1 MQFHE
6 VSFVTEVYWQF
17 DCNCAKVH
25 LFINNNDLEILLKS
39 LSDHPQTLKLCYD
52 LFLLQSIQKAKSI
65 SVDSL
70 KYSKDQSESVT
81 QKQTWDKF
89 AAA

>member
-1 MQFHE
+1 MSI
-6 VSFVTEVYWQF
+6 VV
-17 DCNCAKVH
+17 K
-25 LFINNNDLEILLKS
+25 
-39 LSDHPQTLKLCYD
+39 LSHD
-52 LFLLQSIQKAKSI
+52 FLGME
-65 SVDSL
+65 SVDGL

>member
-1 MQFHE
+1 MQEYRESNLPLFHE
-6 VSFVTEVYWQF
+6 VSQQNMLRAWTLCEGEQ
-17 DCNCAKVH
+17 
-25 LFINNNDLEILLKS
+25 S
-39 LSDHPQTLKLCYD
+39 LSNAR
-52 LFLLQSIQKAKSI
+52 FSF
-65 SVDSL
+65 VDGL

>member
-1 MQFHE
+1 MF
-6 VSFVTEVYWQF
+6 
-17 DCNCAKVH
+17 A
-25 LFINNNDLEILLKS
+25 I
-39 LSDHPQTLKLCYD
+39 
-52 LFLLQSIQKAKSI
+52 
-65 SVDSL
+65 VDGL

>member
-1 MQFHE
+1 MRDFFAVLKLAH
-6 VSFVTEVYWQF
+6 
-17 DCNCAKVH
+17 
-25 LFINNNDLEILLKS
+25 LKS
-39 LSDHPQTLKLCYD
+39 SSERKYSFFQLIKKKNPLK
-52 LFLLQSIQKAKSI
+52 FAI
-65 SVDSL
+65 VDGL

>member
-1 MQFHE
+1 MANEGWSQ
-6 VSFVTEVYWQF
+6 S
-17 DCNCAKVH
+17 AMS
-25 LFINNNDLEILLKS
+25 KS
-39 LSDHPQTLKLCYD
+39 VWKHG
-52 LFLLQSIQKAKSI
+52 
-65 SVDSL
+65 VDGL